1 MCDIIHIKA
10 AEVTP
15 KHKNEH
21 IGYEYLKRELV
32 PKGYGEQSA
41 VSLYEIPPG
50 QAAYPYHYHT
60 KNEESFYIIS
70 GIGLL
75 KTPLGE
81 KLVSAGDFLFF
92 PADEKGAHKLTN
104 ASDTEV
110 LVYMDFDSYHDVD
123 VAIYPDSG
131 KIGIWGKGIDKVYR
145 IAEEADYYDGE

>member
-1 MCDIIHIKA
+1 M
-10 AEVTP
+10 
-15 KHKNEH
+15 
-21 IGYEYLKRELV
+21 
-32 PKGYGEQSA
+32 
-41 VSLYEIPPG
+41 
-50 QAAYPYHYHT
+50 
-60 KNEESFYIIS
+60 
-70 GIGLL
+70 